1 MSASRRV
8 GACQRPWQ
16 GNEGRCATARGRCL
30 QHQGNGGRFARTLVR
45 GNTGGVA
52 GYVIIEAPSV
62 LGLFP
67 GGVEDLPE
75 ALLGAGLADA
85 LGADHAGRVI
95 ARPYDSTR
103 DPATGLLNPAGLRDY
118 AHELADATGEVLD
131 GGGIPIVLG
140 GDCSILLGNLLALSR
155 RGRFGLLFIDGHADF
170 YQPDAEPRGEAA
182 SMDLALATGRGPS
195 IVADLE
201 GRGPLVLDEDVVQ
214 LGRRDAEE
222 AAAAGSQRIEDTAI
236 TVIDLEVMRQ
246 RGPERAAHDALGR
259 LGRPELAGFWIHLDC
274 DVKERPQ
281 PEQRR
286 AEGRASLRERR
297 PVNDSHTWHLHASR
311 RRAVTR
317 RGLRSSDQRRPRPAN
332 SGSCGSDGHTK
343 GKARNAGRGPARLE
357 RRTGGARGS
366 CFPTSAAKE
375 PL

>member
-1 MSASRRV
+1 LGVGNARR
-8 GACQRPWQ
+8 CS
-16 GNEGRCATARGRCL
+16 TARGRYL
-30 QHQGNGGRFARTLVR
+30 QDEGNKGGFARTPVT

-67 GGVEDLPE
+67 GGVERLPE
-75 ALLGAGLADA
+75 ALLEAGLADA
-85 LGADHAGRVI
+85 LGADHAGRVS

-103 DPATGLLNPAGLRDY
+103 DPATGLRNPTGLRDY
-118 AHELADATGEVLD
+118 AHELADATGEVLN

-170 YQPDAEPRGEAA
+170 YQPAAEPHGEAA

-201 GRGPLVLDEDVVQ
+201 GRGPLVLDDDVVQ

-222 AAAAGSQRIEDTAI
+222 AEAAGSQRIEDTAI
-236 TVIDLEVMRQ
+236 TVIDLEAIRQ

-259 LGRPELAGFWIHLDC
+259 LRRPELAGVWIHLDC
-274 DVKERPQ
+274 DVI
-281 PEQRR
+281 
-286 AEGRASLRERR
+286 
-297 PVNDSHTWHLHASR
+297 DD
-311 RRAVTR
+311 AVMPAVDYR
-317 RGLRSSDQRRPRPAN
+317 LPGGLSWDELETVIRVAIESGGVVGLEVTIFNPALD
-332 SGSCGSDGHTK
+332 SDGHITR
-343 GKARNAGRGPARLE
+343 ALVACLVRALDRNAAPH
-357 RRTGGARGS
+357 
-366 CFPTSAAKE
+366 P
-375 PL
+375 